1 MREETKRGPALPLHR
16 PARLRP
22 SLTRLVRLLLVFAL
36 CGLCAVMLGR
46 RIDITVT
53 GAQPDCAALARTDP
67 TAHVLAT
74 CRREFDRTRDPKT
87 GARLAHVLRKAG
99 HVEDARRIATSLLR
113 TLARPDALRVLGD
126 IALREEKYE
135 DAIAVLEPARVLH
148 RILQEPLELARDDSV
163 LALVRSERN
172 EYAEALRLLG
182 ECIELVERHPDGP
195 QELYCR
201 TVAARTLISLGY
213 FAAADDEITKAEPLA
228 ASNEARIDLQYQRA
242 NLAQETGNHALAI
255 EILERVLRDSEHS
268 VSPDRMAIREQNLAF
283 SLAELGRTTN
293 ARRHLENA
301 RRLDR
306 NQKQAAE
313 LTWTAAQIA
322 YKEGDLDQ
330 AALLTKAYFELLAA
344 DDDLDRDDR
353 IDVAGLAAR
362 VELLRN
368 NLPSAA
374 SWAWQAIGEAER
386 VRGEQSALELRATVL
401 TKRRLPYELRFLAF
415 ARRGQVEN
423 AALAFDQW
431 QGRTVQDALARPR
444 LRVPI
449 ALADIADQL
458 VRLGPWARVALDAP
472 FARNVDRSS
481 VLRTMRDIDL
491 LALIVADGQV
501 WRLSASHGPPRLAVV
516 GPFSEIDERVRDVS
530 SHPTNVEPAAALGA
544 LLVPDDLFK
553 RTSETLH
560 VVLDGQLAVLPVAAL
575 RHGTTPLIELRP
587 IVRELRLPDVHCVPV
602 VRSGRATVLGD
613 PFDKLPDA
621 RIEAAEVATLLHTTS
636 KTGSAAI
643 KAALFAAANGAVLHV
658 ATRSGRGSDGPALE
672 LFDGNASALEISASR
687 LAPSLVVL
695 SSCDAAT
702 ANKNDDE
709 LASSLVAGFLAAGSL
724 HVVATLMSV
733 DDSGAREITTRFYGA
748 GGVADP
754 VRALQTAQRELLE
767 TGNVDWPQYTV
778 FGPDVCLQAALDHP

>member
-16 PARLRP
+16 PARVRP
-22 SLTRLVRLLLVFAL
+22 SLTRRLVRLLLVVGL
-36 CGLCAVMLGR
+36 CGLCAAILGR

-53 GAQPDCAALARTDP
+53 STQPDCAALARTDP
-67 TAHVLAT
+67 TAQVVAT
-74 CRREFDRTRDPKT
+74 CRREFDRTKDPKT

-99 HVEDARRIATSLLR
+99 QAEDARRIATSLLR
-113 TLARPDALRVLGD
+113 TLARADALRVLGD

-148 RILQEPLELARDDSV
+148 RILQEPLELARADSV

-172 EYAEALRLLG
+172 DYAEALRLLG
-182 ECIELVERHPDGP
+182 ECIELMERHPDRQ

-213 FAAADDEITKAEPLA
+213 FAAADDEIKKAEPLA

-242 NLAQETGNHALAI
+242 NLAQESGNHELAI
-255 EILERVLRDSEHS
+255 EIFGHVLRDSEHS
-268 VSPDRMAIREQNLAF
+268 VSADRMAIREQNLAY
-283 SLAELGRTTN
+283 SLAELGRTTE
-293 ARRHLENA
+293 ARQHLENA

-306 NQKQAAE
+306 DQKQAAE

-322 YKEGDLDQ
+322 FKERDLTE
-330 AALLTKAYFELLAA
+330 AASLTEAYFELLAA
-344 DDDLDRDDR
+344 DDALDRDDR
-353 IDVAGLAAR
+353 IDVASLAAR

-368 NLPSAA
+368 NLPRAE
-374 SWAWQAIGEAER
+374 SWARRATQEAER

-415 ARRGQVEN
+415 ARQGRVED

-444 LRVPI
+444 MRVPI

-458 VRLGPWARVALDAP
+458 VRLGPWVRVALDAP
-472 FARNVDRSS
+472 FAGNVDRRS

-501 WRLSASHGPPRLAVV
+501 WRLSASHGPPRLSVV
-516 GPFSEIDERVRDVS
+516 GPFKEIDERVRDVS
-530 SHPTNVEPAAALGA
+530 SHPTNAEAAAALGA
-544 LLVPDDLFK
+544 LLIPDDLFK

-560 VVLDGQLAVLPVAAL
+560 VVLDGQLAALPVAAL
-575 RHGTTPLIELRP
+575 RHADTPLIALRP
-587 IVRELRLPDVHCVPV
+587 IVRELRLPDVRCVPV

-613 PFDKLPDA
+613 PLGTFPDA
-621 RIEAAEVATLLHTTS
+621 RVEAEEVAMLLDTTS
-636 KTGSAAI
+636 KTGSAAT
-643 KAALFAAANGAVLHV
+643 KAALFAAGNDSVLHV
-658 ATRSGRGSDGPALE
+658 ATRSTRGSDGPALE
-672 LFDGNASALEISASR
+672 LFAGDASALEISASR
-687 LAPSLVVL
+687 LAPSLAVL

-733 DDSGAREITTRFYGA
+733 DDSGAREVTTRFYRA
-748 GGVADP
+748 DGVADP
-754 VRALQTAQRELLE
+754 ARALQTAQQELLE

-778 FGPDVCLQAALDHP
+778 FGPDVCL